1 MRTPDTDTAAIAL
14 DEDRPASAVTHRNL
28 RSFGPAGMVAFV
40 GGIS

>member
-1 MRTPDTDTAAIAL
+1 MRTPDTDTAKNAL
-14 DEDRPASAVTHRNL
+14 HEDRPAIAVTIRNL